1 MLEVVSILQFAEP
14 FQLLF
19 ASLVQNWCTCLELGF
34 GASQTSTPIEI
45 RKGIFQGDSLSPALF
60 CLCLFP
66 ISLAMKKLQEYS
78 PGKPQCRDSQCAIT
92 HLYYIDDL
100 KMYSSLRK
108 GLERM
113 ITVL

>member
-1 MLEVVSILQFAEP
+1 MDEVGLYKRNLSYCWIDYRKAFESISHGYMLEVVSILQLAKP
-14 FQLLF
+14 FQLLL

-66 ISLAMKKLQEYS
+66 ISLALKKFQGYS
-78 PGKPQCRDSQCAIT
+78 PG
-92 HLYYIDDL
+92 
-100 KMYSSLRK
+100 
-108 GLERM
+108 
-113 ITVL
+113 